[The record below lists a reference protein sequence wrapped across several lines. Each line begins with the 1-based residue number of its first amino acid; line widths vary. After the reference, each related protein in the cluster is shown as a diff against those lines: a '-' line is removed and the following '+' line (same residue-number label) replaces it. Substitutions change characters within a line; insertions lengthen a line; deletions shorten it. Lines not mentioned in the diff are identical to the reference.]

1 MPGNILQRLNAVQQ
15 KIDYIQKEKKTG
27 MKYSIVSHD
36 AVTAKVRP
44 AMVDEG
50 ILYYPLKFQMTQ
62 NGNRTQAHCTIR
74 FVSIDDPADFIDV
87 ETGGYGVDDQDKGPG
102 KAMSYGVKYALLKVL
117 GLESGDDPDLDQ
129 GDGAAHVSDVR
140 KVLEGLIDG
149 ALTED
154 ALTHAGQDINKD
166 LQAGNLTP
174 AEASLLRQ
182 RYAKKLRTLKEPAQ

>member
-1 MPGNILQRLNAVQQ
+1 MAERMNILQRLNAVQQ
-15 KIDYIQKEKKTG
+15 KVKYVQKEKKTG

-36 AVTAKVRP
+36 DVTALVRP
-44 AMVDEG
+44 HMVEVG
-50 ILYYPLKFQMTQ
+50 VLYYPAKFQMTQ
-62 NGNRTQAHCTIR
+62 NGNRTQGHCTIR
-74 FVSIDDPADFIDV
+74 FVSIDDPTDFIDV

-117 GLESGDDPDLDQ
+117 GLESGDDPDNTQDQ
-129 GDGAAHVSDVR
+129 GADHISDVR

-149 ALTED
+149 ALTEE
-154 ALTHAGQDINKD
+154 ALTSAGQDINKD

-182 RYAKKLRTLKEPAQ
+182 DR